1 MGSYSSL
8 LALGAEGGREEGC
21 KAREEPLQLGCAG
34 ECVLLT
40 GATGFLGAFVLREL
54 LAAGERG
61 PKTIFCLVRA
71 SATET
76 AHRRREGHAGTVRA
90 SPSHPQL

>member
-1 MGSYSSL
+1 
-8 LALGAEGGREEGC
+8 
-21 KAREEPLQLGCAG
+21 
-34 ECVLLT
+34 
-40 GATGFLGAFVLREL
+40 VLREL

-76 AHRRREGHAGTVRA
+76 ALRRREGHAGTVKSVSFTPTAVNRRSSA
-90 SPSHPQL
+90 